1 MDQEQQWL
9 REHSRKRRIR
19 EKGER
24 QRRLIGLAV
33 ATFIRRIFAIVS
45 IVCLLLILI
54 SVLLNWGKLDWADMS
69 TQIALSVVA
78 LAVLNGVAWLIE
90 WLLRHVADAG

>member
-19 EKGER
+19 EAGER
-24 QRRLIGLAV
+24 ERRLIGSAV
-33 ATFIRRIFAIVS
+33 ATLLRRVVAIIS
-45 IVCLLLILI
+45 ILCLLLISV

-69 TQIALSVVA
+69 IQIALSVVA
-78 LAVLNGVAWLIE
+78 LVVLNGMAWLIE
-90 WLLRHVADAG
+90 WLLRHVANAR